1 MAPITPERH
10 MKLLNMAWNR
20 GVDKEAVEKF
30 LYMNMTGTLQ
40 ALRIMK
46 SDDFVKGYE
55 MAIRNVKDLMNCTV
69 PFAKIAE
76 MMNGSFPDIPED
88 FYEK

>member
-20 GVDKEAVEKF
+20 GVDKEATEKF
-30 LYMNMTGTLQ
+30 VLMNMSGTPQ

-46 SDDFVKGYE
+46 SDDFIKGYE
-55 MAIRNVKDLMNCTV
+55 FAMKNVEDLLKCTV
-69 PFAKIAE
+69 TFARIAE
-76 MMNGSFPDIPED
+76 IMNGSFPDIPED

>member
-1 MAPITPERH
+1 
-10 MKLLNMAWNR
+10 MKLLNRAWNN

-30 LYMNMTGTLQ
+30 LYMNMNETLQ
-40 ALRIMK
+40 VLRIMK

-55 MAIRNVKDLMNCTV
+55 LAMRNVKDLMKCTV
-69 PFAKIAE
+69 TFANIAE

-88 FYEK
+88 FIKGEDD